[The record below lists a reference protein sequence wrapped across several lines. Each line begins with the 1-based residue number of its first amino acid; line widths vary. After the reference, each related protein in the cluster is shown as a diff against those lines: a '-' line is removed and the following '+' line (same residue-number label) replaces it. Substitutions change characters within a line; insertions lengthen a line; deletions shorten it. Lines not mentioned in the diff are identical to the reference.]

1 MDLHSIDSGF
11 RIAQIFI
18 YNKGFQMKKFNQS
31 VLATTMLLA
40 ASGANAAAFQLSE
53 VSTSGLGRAYAGEA
67 AIADNASVVAT
78 NPALMTLFKRA
89 EVSVGAIHID
99 PKIDVN
105 GQVGTIKS
113 NQKNI
118 APNENI
124 PGIYTVY
131 PINDQ
136 FSVGGGINVN
146 YGLSTGYNDQYE
158 FGFVGGKTELS
169 AINFNLSG
177 AYKINE
183 YVSLGLGLNAVHA
196 DAKVKRHVGR
206 LPDLLVAKIAGKM
219 ARDAG
224 VPPTPNMIMNV
235 KNVLNAFA
243 PNLQNTDRLTD
254 LKGNDWGY
262 GWNAGL
268 LFNINE
274 NNRLGLSYR
283 SQVRIKFKGNFS
295 NDLPLTLL
303 ANPTIAAALNQSHIV
318 PTGGRSLDGSVEL
331 TLPGFLEVSGYHKMT
346 NKFAMHY
353 SYKYTQWSKVQELRA
368 VGEGKTLFQ
377 KDEKFR
383 DSSRVALGATY
394 DVNEQWTVRAG
405 IAYDQSAAGSEH
417 SVSIPD
423 TDRTWYSFGATY
435 RPTENWSIDAGY
447 AYLKGS
453 KKTFTESGV
462 TFKTKATANL
472 YGLNVNYRF

>member
-1 MDLHSIDSGF
+1 MNLHSIDSGF
-11 RIAQIFI
+11 RIPQIFI

-31 VLATTMLLA
+31 VLATAMLLA
-40 ASGANAAAFQLSE
+40 ASGANAAAFQLAE

-89 EVSVGAIHID
+89 EVSVGAIHVD

-131 PINDQ
+131 PINEQ

-169 AINFNLSG
+169 AVNFNVSS
-177 AYKINE
+177 AYKINS
-183 YVSLGLGLNAVHA
+183 YLSFGLGANAIYA
-196 DAKVKRHVGR
+196 DAKVQRHAGILPHILAGR
-206 LPDLLVAKIAGKM
+206 LANSNLIPNTYKPEIQNNIGK
-219 ARDAG
+219 
-224 VPPTPNMIMNV
+224 
-235 KNVLNAFA
+235 LNRSS
-243 PNLQNTDRLTD
+243 TIVD
-254 LKGNDWGY
+254 LKGDDWGL

-268 LFNINE
+268 LLNINE
-274 NNRLGLSYR
+274 RNRLGIAYHAPVKL
-283 SQVRIKFKGNFS
+283 KFKGNF
-295 NDLPLTLL
+295 N
-303 ANPTIAAALNQSHIV
+303 NEIPTQISSIPAINEVIMGVLYGQGLV
-318 PTGGRSLDGSVEL
+318 PTGGHSLDGSVEL

-346 NKFAMHY
+346 DKFAMHY

-377 KDEKFR
+377 KDEKFH

-394 DVNEQWTVRAG
+394 DVNEQWTVRTG

-453 KKTFTESGV
+453 KKTFTENGV